1 MKADEEEIR
10 GVHDVRPKSKQLS
23 IAGALVS
30 FTLYDRKHKEG
41 GNYWMGYVVVKGMVE
56 ELKQLVKIFGDN
68 RVRKTYKSF
77 YL

>member
-1 MKADEEEIR
+1 
-10 GVHDVRPKSKQLS
+10 
-23 IAGALVS
+23 
-30 FTLYDRKHKEG
+30 
-41 GNYWMGYVVVKGMVE
+41 MGYVVVKGMVE